1 MISSKKALL
10 FYIFSVLCFSFML
23 FFMVFLSGCNVYSDA
38 PPGSYTQYYSNPGK
52 NLGKIGRISIV
63 ELKNNSSYPAI
74 SADVT
79 KALFQT
85 LQKKQVFG
93 LAVVQQ
99 NDSQWRSLQVDLDS
113 AYTLEQLVS
122 IQKTLKC
129 DAILVGTV
137 TEYQP
142 YPHMIMGLQLKMLDL
157 KDGQLIWALE
167 QIWDSADKTTEYR
180 IKNYFKCHIR
190 SGFAPLREDLVAI
203 SPLRFIDFVCYEV
216 GETIEP

>member
-1 MISSKKALL
+1 MISSKTVLL
-10 FYIFSVLCFSFML
+10 CCVFCVLCITA
-23 FFMVFLSGCNVYSDA
+23 MVFLLVYLSGCNVYNET
-38 PPGSYTQYYSNPGK
+38 PPGSYTQYYSNPSK
-52 NLGKIGRISIV
+52 KLGNIGRIAIV

-74 SADVT
+74 SEDVS
-79 KALFQT
+79 KSLFQT
-85 LQKKQVFG
+85 LQKKQAFG
-93 LAVVQQ
+93 LTVVHQ

-122 IQKTLKC
+122 VEKTLKC
-129 DAILVGTV
+129 DAILTGTV

-142 YPHMIMGLQLKMLDL
+142 YPHMIMGLQLKMVDL

-190 SGFAPLREDLVAI
+190 SGFAPLREDLVSV
-203 SPLRFIDFVCYEV
+203 SPLTFIDFVCYEV